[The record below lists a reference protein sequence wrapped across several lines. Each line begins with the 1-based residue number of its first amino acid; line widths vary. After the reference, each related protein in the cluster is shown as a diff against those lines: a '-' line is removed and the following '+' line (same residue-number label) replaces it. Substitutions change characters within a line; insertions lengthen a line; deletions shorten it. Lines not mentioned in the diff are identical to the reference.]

1 MSARFHNRKECSYG
15 GVIRTLNPSRLLV
28 ILQGFIVYKYTPIYR
43 LRAQILERRTPGL
56 TRGLHPP
63 LYNKFEGGT
72 PG

>member
-43 LRAQILERRTPGL
+43 LRAQILERRGS
-56 TRGLHPP
+56 HPP

>member
-1 MSARFHNRKECSYG
+1 
-15 GVIRTLNPSRLLV
+15 
-28 ILQGFIVYKYTPIYR
+28 VYKYTPIYR